1 MVKQNPCIKQGL
13 CYNKLYFKKGAKMKK
28 YSKLKRNEP
37 DYLLSFFFGG
47 VAFLLVVGVFTL
59 ALHGVI

>member
-1 MVKQNPCIKQGL
+1 VL